1 MTQQALENS
10 PYALALLALFGICIY
25 VAFEHLA
32 IFLRRRDLSY
42 EPWFS
47 FIALVYGGLCL
58 NSFLMARQLYTE
70 QGLGV
75 QEVFWVQVLLQIV
88 LLLACT
94 GFIRSFIQI
103 RRSAFFYAVVALCTL
118 SMVLHV
124 LLPEGLFVQQFFGV
138 QLVSLPWG
146 ESIYKVFYQGSD
158 YLVAFNILAV
168 VVLAWILYN
177 TWVLKVR
184 KRKKHALLVILGV
197 LVALTGMVLAFW
209 IGGSFDLGLD
219 PTLPNLLVVLAI
231 MNMAVTDELAH
242 TSQLAKKV
250 ENTELEN
257 HQLSNT
263 LDSKIAEVD
272 TLLAIISL
280 DLRAP
285 LVNVLGFTEDI
296 RENMNHLD
304 AILVDVIPDSG
315 MRSQTVQHLYA
326 SIQPSLGYIH
336 QGATRLRQMLDAIQL
351 ISRQDRAVLQI
362 EPCSLFDMV
371 QKALDALSPKFQEC
385 GAVYKVNPLPFCMG
399 DQEQL
404 TQILSRIFENA
415 LEFRSPDRP
424 LELTIFE
431 KPHPTPAYAR
441 WVILGIS
448 DNGRGFEPTR
458 ATQLFNL
465 FHREEPND
473 HSLGIGLYMARRALW
488 RLSGE
493 IWAESDGYCGSTF
506 WIALPPMTMPN
517 T

>member
-10 PYALALLALFGICIY
+10 PYALVLLALFGICIY

-47 FIALVYGGLCL
+47 FIAVVYGGLCL
-58 NSFLMARQLYTE
+58 SSFLMARQLYTE
-70 QGLGV
+70 KVFGL
-75 QEVFWVQVLLQIV
+75 QEIFWVQVLLQIV
-88 LLLACT
+88 LLFACT

-103 RRSAFFYAVVALCTL
+103 RRTAFFYAVMVLCAL
-118 SMVLHV
+118 SAVLHV
-124 LLPEGLFVQQFFGV
+124 FLPEGLFVQHYYGV

-146 ESIYKVFYQGSD
+146 ETIYKVFYKGSD
-158 YLVAFNILAV
+158 FLVAFNILAV
-168 VVLAWILYN
+168 VVLAWIMYN
-177 TWVLKVR
+177 TWILKVR
-184 KRKKHALLVILGV
+184 KRKKHALFLLIGV
-197 LVALTGMVLAFW
+197 LVALTGMLFVFW
-209 IGGSFDLGLD
+209 IGDSFDIGLD

-250 ENTELEN
+250 ENTEIEN
-257 HQLSNT
+257 HYLSKT
-263 LDSKIAEVD
+263 LDTKIAEVD

-296 RENMNHLD
+296 RENMNQLD
-304 AILVDVIPDSG
+304 ATLVHVIPDSG

-326 SIQPSLGYIH
+326 SIQPSLGFIH
-336 QGATRLRQMLDAIQL
+336 QGAMRLRQMLDAIQQ

-362 EPCSLFDMV
+362 EPCSLFDVV

-385 GAVYKVNPLPFCMG
+385 GATYNVKPLPFCMG

-404 TQILSRIFENA
+404 IQILSRIFENA

-424 LELTIFE
+424 LELVVFE
-431 KPHPTPAYAR
+431 KPHPIPAYAR
-441 WVILGIS
+441 WVIIGIA

-458 ATQLFNL
+458 ASQLFHL
-465 FHREEPND
+465 FHRENPSD
-473 HSLGIGLYMARRALW
+473 SSLGIGLYMARRALW

-493 IWAESDGYCGSTF
+493 VWAESDGHSGSTF
-506 WIALPPMTMPN
+506 WIALPPMTMPA